1 MKKLK
6 KVELIFAVLLI
17 VTILVSASFF
27 LGSQLLVAFYV
38 LLVLLS
44 GMFFRL
50 HLQRI
55 SHGQVELINGEVY
68 FLLYLDDKRAILM
81 RGSDC
86 RIDSFFHVE
95 FENEPKNFQYLV
107 ARKRQDK
114 VTLELLD

>member
-6 KVELIFAVLLI
+6 KVELIFAALL
-17 VTILVSASFF
+17 VAAILVSASFF
-27 LGSQLLVAFYV
+27 LGNQVLVAFYV

-55 SHGQVELINGEVY
+55 SRGQVELINGEVY

-86 RIDSFFHVE
+86 RIDSFSHVK
-95 FENEPKNFQYLV
+95 FEDEPKNFQYLV
-107 ARKRQDK
+107 AKKRKDK
-114 VTLELLD
+114 ITLEILD